1 MAMQR
6 QINIVIKTIGAD
18 TAKKQ
23 IQDIIPENFTGKVK
37 LHSKELQEA
46 SKATHQATRATNSF
60 KKEIRSMTGNILASL
75 GAVAL
80 LTRGMSGI
88 SNIFDTGGGFE
99 RVKEQFTNIVGDV
112 KSALPGLREATRG
125 TVEDLTLLQTANRA
139 VIEGMNSSKLRDV
152 FRMGTVASRKLGLD
166 TADTLKTITSAITR
180 QDESAMTTLGS
191 ILKLNPQLAIQLKLI
206 SQTAGAMSPVVAIQ
220 YRQAKIME
228 LLNKQFGNHNAL
240 LEDTKEVGDA
250 AKASFANFAKTAGE
264 GLAKALVPLTKALT
278 TTVNVATNFID
289 KFVLGNKSM
298 ERFISFATTATV
310 VAVGLT
316 AAFKALSIVG
326 MLMKGVFAGPW
337 FLAMLKFG
345 AILAGAGIIAGM
357 LTLTNTAESLAD
369 KLKMV
374 GTGFRYL
381 FDLIMNYDNKTGMA
395 KVLAEDEA
403 ALGNMV
409 GPLKA
414 IARTF
419 IQLKTIATEFFEG
432 FIEGMSRALGTG
444 NSFVQVMASIFGT
457 SDMTT
462 DKIQG
467 IGQAAAVIGIKFGET
482 AANIV
487 RAITSIERFI
497 SYLKT
502 AAIIAGSVAAAVAA
516 IFVGGPALLGLAA
529 GGLTGAG
536 LGAGVGLSSIGGL
549 AGIAG
554 IGAVTGAGM
563 SGFMDHSPEE
573 RSEPTNA
580 LMPQNAMMNAEDTSA
595 LDQRKTTK
603 LLEEILNQNQKQ
615 TLFEEEKK
623 TDREVRKA
631 TQTN

>member
-444 NSFVQVMASIFGT
+444 NSFVQVMASMFGT

-462 DKIQG
+462 DKVQG
-467 IGQAAAVIGIKFGET
+467 IAQAAAVLGIAMGEA
-482 AANIV
+482 AANTAKLLQTVMMLLEPLTMMKNLIV
-487 RAITSIERFI
+487 TVSKVANFI
-497 SYLKT
+497 PNLARENILNPLTEK
-502 AAIIAGSVAAAVAA
+502 
-516 IFVGGPALLGLAA
+516 FPALQTARDLIPSPMGMLA
-529 GGLTGAG
+529 GGNNQ
-536 LGAGVGLSSIGGL
+536 
-549 AGIAG
+549 
-554 IGAVTGAGM
+554 
-563 SGFMDHSPEE
+563 FEE